1 MKKIFL
7 LGCVLSLCVMSFTS
21 CSSNDVKE
29 ISGTIIIKDFGSHVF
44 NINADNIEATIFM
57 AGPEPEKPLVYENVP
72 LFRTSDYVA
81 KIEMDKTG
89 NLKSELLN
97 NLVVM
102 YEAEAEELPN
112 SQLNQLMESGFIKIE
127 WTGLN

>member
-7 LGCVLSLCVMSFTS
+7 SCAFYLCIMSFSS
-21 CSSNDVKE
+21 CSTNDVKE
-29 ISGTIIIKDFGSHVF
+29 ISGTIIIKDVGSHVF
-44 NINADNIEATIFM
+44 NINADNIDATIFM
-57 AGPEPEKPLVYENVP
+57 AGPELEKPLVYEHVP

-81 KIEMDKTG
+81 KIELDNSG

-102 YEAEAEELPN
+102 YEAETGELPEH
-112 SQLNQLMESGFIKIE
+112 QLNHLMQSGCIKIE